1 MDDTPPQPREQGDAG
16 TAGTAG
22 EPAAQPGP
30 ASRGPGGR
38 RRRVLI
44 ASVAGCAV
52 LGGALT
58 LLPWGRGPD
67 GPSEP
72 EPWARARAA
81 VAAGVPAAL
90 THLEALLEDRERRVR
105 DDPRDASS
113 WALLGAARV
122 ERGWRLADPAS
133 YSRAEEA
140 LRTSLKVRP
149 KGNAAALRGMAALA
163 NARGDHGGARTWAE
177 AARKLEPKRWTSYP
191 PLIEACAGLGD
202 LEAVGPLLDRLV
214 KLRSGPAVKARKAAV
229 YRERGWRED
238 AAAQIADAAAGAD
251 DPAERAAYVTRAGE
265 LAWERG
271 ERENALRHFEEAVRL
286 DPDRRE
292 ARAGQGRALAA
303 LGRTAE
309 ALSAYRVALAKQPLP
324 RYALELGEL
333 YESLGRERDA
343 GAQYTLLRELVR
355 KAATHGVDGDLV
367 LGRLEADHG
376 DAGAA
381 VRRLR
386 AEYRQRPS
394 AAVADALG
402 WALHRDGEHD
412 EALRYA
418 VRATEGEQGG
428 GVRSALHVFHRG
440 MIERALERYGPA
452 RRHLREAL
460 RINPYFSP
468 LRVPQARAALARLG
482 EPSVAAGP
490 ESS

>member
-1 MDDTPPQPREQGDAG
+1 
-16 TAGTAG
+16 
-22 EPAAQPGP
+22 
-30 ASRGPGGR
+30 
-38 RRRVLI
+38 
-44 ASVAGCAV
+44 
-52 LGGALT
+52 
-58 LLPWGRGPD
+58 
-67 GPSEP
+67 
-72 EPWARARAA
+72 
-81 VAAGVPAAL
+81 
-90 THLEALLEDRERRVR
+90 
-105 DDPRDASS
+105 
-113 WALLGAARV
+113 
-122 ERGWRLADPAS
+122 
-133 YSRAEEA
+133 
-140 LRTSLKVRP
+140 
-149 KGNAAALRGMAALA
+149 
-163 NARGDHGGARTWAE
+163 
-177 AARKLEPKRWTSYP
+177 
-191 PLIEACAGLGD
+191 
-202 LEAVGPLLDRLV
+202 
-214 KLRSGPAVKARKAAV
+214 
-229 YRERGWRED
+229 
-238 AAAQIADAAAGAD
+238 
-251 DPAERAAYVTRAGE
+251 
-265 LAWERG
+265 
-271 ERENALRHFEEAVRL
+271 
-286 DPDRRE
+286 
-292 ARAGQGRALAA
+292 LAA

-343 GAQYTLLRELVR
+343 GAQYALLRELVR
-355 KAATHGVDGDLV
+355 KAAAHGVDGDLV

-402 WALHRDGEHD
+402 WALHRDGEHE

-452 RRHLREAL
+452 RRHLGEAL

-468 LRVPQARAALARLG
+468 LRVPEARAALARLG